1 MLENEKYYWEN
12 SSGIFIPKDELSDE
26 YICNIVMKFGK
37 MYLEQNGHELIVRRF
52 EALNKQFKF
61 FRLTRGLKK
70 DE

>member
-61 FRLTRGLKK
+61 FSRSRGLKK